1 MSLDH
6 RPCFRSLLNR
16 PLCHLHSWDRAINR
30 KSIVDKLGGLILIGG
45 LLANVMVTIGLTF
58 VSVNNYPGGEAIEAL
73 KRIGASTG
81 RSGEQVRDVGMGQV
95 LIR

>member
-1 MSLDH
+1 MM
-6 RPCFRSLLNR
+6 
-16 PLCHLHSWDRAINR
+16 
-30 KSIVDKLGGLILIGG
+30 DKLGGLVLLGG
-45 LLANVMVTIGLTF
+45 LLLNLVVTIGLTF

>member
-1 MSLDH
+1 M
-6 RPCFRSLLNR
+6 
-16 PLCHLHSWDRAINR
+16 
-30 KSIVDKLGGLILIGG
+30 DKLGGLILIGG

-73 KRIGASTG
+73 KRIGATSG
-81 RSGEQVRDVGMGQV
+81 RSGEQVRDFYMGQV